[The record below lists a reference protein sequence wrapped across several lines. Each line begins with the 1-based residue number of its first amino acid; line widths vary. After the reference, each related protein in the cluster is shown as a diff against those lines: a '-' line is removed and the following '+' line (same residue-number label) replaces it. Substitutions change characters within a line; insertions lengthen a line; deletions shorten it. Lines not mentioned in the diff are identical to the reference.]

1 MYNVIIKLLA
11 VALVVMYGS
20 LFYLAYD
27 IISNTTEYN
36 FATLLVLGCI
46 LYITFPL
53 FKLIFYAGFY
63 YIFLFFRWC
72 YEKIRKAPK

>member
-27 IISNTTEYN
+27 IISKTTEYN

-53 FKLIFYAGFY
+53 FKLIFYAGF
-63 YIFLFFRWC
+63 FFVRWC
-72 YEKIRKAPK
+72 YEKIRKTPK

>member
-1 MYNVIIKLLA
+1 MYKVIIAGLA
-11 VALVVMYGS
+11 ISLTALYGM

-27 IISNTTEYN
+27 IISKTTEYN
-36 FATLLVLGCI
+36 FATVLVLGCI

-63 YIFLFFRWC
+63 YVFLFFKCC

>member
-11 VALVVMYGS
+11 VALVIMYGS

-27 IISNTTEYN
+27 IISKTTEYN
-36 FATLLVLGCI
+36 FATFLVLGCI

-63 YIFLFFRWC
+63 YIFLFFKWG
-72 YEKIRKAPK
+72 YEKTRKTPK

>member
-1 MYNVIIKLLA
+1 MYKVIIVGLA
-11 VALVVMYGS
+11 ISLSILYGMA
-20 LFYLAYD
+20 FYLAYD
-27 IISNTTEYN
+27 IISNTKEYD
-36 FATLLVLGCI
+36 FASFFVLGCI

-63 YIFLFFRWC
+63 YVFPFFKWC